1 MKINLKRLLRNT
13 TKKQKLII
21 LDDIKTRKKDYIN
34 LRTKRKNTRSL

>member
-21 LDDIKTRKKDYIN
+21 LDDVKTRKKDHIN
-34 LRTKRKNTRSL
+34 FRTKRKNTRSL